1 MQPWSKGARL
11 NLELSAEF
19 DNSILHG
26 PGFHVWQMGEGGAYG
41 ILWCGSKRRL
51 NPSNVCHNQI
61 LCTDTLGD
69 NCEDGR
75 RILSFSGG
83 TMVLSRWC
91 QTTICPR
98 KTTAFMGSGHIR
110 DQLCVL
116 QAAEL
121 GEGLPE
127 WAIGAQIFVS
137 WISNAYHRAARF
149 GIFFAEI
156 WSCFCLAF
164 FFLCVQ
170 WHIFSCDFFLFY
182 LLYEK
187 KQEIHLLIF
196 IYIIQLHIFSLYF
209 LPFDSFH
216 VPPLSTLPKLI
227 VSFL

>member
-1 MQPWSKGARL
+1 MQSWSKGISL

-26 PGFHVWQMGEGGAYG
+26 PGFHVWQMWEGGAYG

-61 LCTDTLGD
+61 LCTDTLGG

-91 QTTICPR
+91 QTTICTR

-127 WAIGAQIFVS
+127 WIIVAQIFVS
-137 WISNAYHRAARF
+137 WISKAYHRAARF

-156 WSCFCLAF
+156 WSCFCLVF

-170 WHIFSCDFFLFY
+170 SLFFLVFFFLFY

-196 IYIIQLHIFSLYF
+196 IYIYIF
-209 LPFDSFH
+209 
-216 VPPLSTLPKLI
+216 I
-227 VSFL
+227 

>member
-1 MQPWSKGARL
+1 MW
-11 NLELSAEF
+11 
-19 DNSILHG
+19 
-26 PGFHVWQMGEGGAYG
+26 EGGAYG
-41 ILWCGSKRRL
+41 ILWCGSKRLL

-91 QTTICPR
+91 QTTICLL

-110 DQLCVL
+110 DQLFVL

-121 GEGLPE
+121 GEGLLE

-156 WSCFCLAF
+156 WSCFCLVF

-170 WHIFSCDFFLFY
+170 SLFFLCFFFFSTFY
-182 LLYEK
+182 MRKNK
-187 KQEIHLLIF
+187 KYIF
-196 IYIIQLHIFSLYF
+196 EYIYIYIIQLHIFSLHF
-209 LPFDSFH
+209 LPFDSIH
-216 VPPLSTLPKLI
+216 VPPLSSLPKLI